1 MANPVLFGELF
12 ALLQTEWEILEQVVD
27 LAEHQ
32 QQALIRF
39 ESERIEVIASEQD
52 RLSKTMQECENKRFE
67 IISNSLGISI
77 KEARAL
83 TMSELI
89 TYVDPQ
95 FADSLVNIRQ
105 KMSVLV
111 TKLQFLHTVN
121 RVLALRGRNSVKN
134 TLDYIRNERM
144 HVVNTSL

>member
-1 MANPVLFGELF
+1 MENPKLFGELL
-12 ALLQTEWEILEQVVD
+12 ALLQTEWEILEHVVD
-27 LAEHQ
+27 LSEHQ
-32 QQALIRF
+32 QQALVRF
-39 ESERIEVIASEQD
+39 ESDRIEVIAQEQE
-52 RLSKTMQECENKRFE
+52 RLSKQMHECENKRFE
-67 IISNSLGISI
+67 IISMALGISN

-83 TMSELI
+83 TLSELI
-89 TYVDPQ
+89 QHVEPQ

-111 TKLQFLHTVN
+111 TKLQFLNTVN
-121 RVLALRGRNSVKN
+121 RVLALRGRNSVRN